1 VLIEKMVIEK
11 NEDTAN
17 LKNRMKNVP
26 QVDQKMAT
34 PDYLVAF
41 SGLAKNYCIG
51 IVDMVSSTK
60 ISAEMNEFEWCR
72 YYEIFLNSM
81 AKILPRFGGKVIKN
95 QGDSLLYYF
104 PESSKATQFALTS
117 CIESALAMKKEHEKI
132 NEILKKERLPKMNY
146 RISLDYGKV
155 VIMNSNNS
163 STPDLIG
170 PPVNMCTKINHI
182 AETNG
187 IVIGGDLYQNV
198 KHIKDYK
205 YAQKKGFSIGL
216 KYSYPVYQL
225 LRS

>member
-1 VLIEKMVIEK
+1 MIVEK
-11 NEDTAN
+11 NEDKAD
-17 LKNRMKNVP
+17 LKNTLKSP
-26 QVDQKMAT
+26 QQVNQKMTT

-51 IVDMVSSTK
+51 VVDMVSSTK

-81 AKILPRFGGKVIKN
+81 AKILPRFGGRVIKN

-104 PESSKATQFALTS
+104 PESSRATQFALTS
-117 CIESALAMKKEHEKI
+117 CIESALAMKEEHEKI

-187 IVIGGDLYQNV
+187 VVIGGDLYQNV

-205 YAQKKGFSIGL
+205 YSQRNGFSIGL
-216 KYSYPVYQL
+216 KYSYPVYKIT
-225 LRS
+225 RY